1 MNSIG
6 NYQLAAEV
14 YEWYEYINTLQNIID
29 PETINFIL
37 IIALSFILMG
47 AVILSKWTLIA
58 CFKIVRSKFQAWN

>member
-1 MNSIG
+1 MNSIEK
-6 NYQLAAEV
+6 NHEV
-14 YEWYEYINTLQNIID
+14 AGEVDKWYEYINTLQIIID

-58 CFKIVRSKFQAWN
+58 CFKIVRSKFQA